1 MQTETAQDLLEAVGI
16 TIDTGGTCTAGHRL
30 FMGSDY
36 TGPALGTPELD
47 ALLLVAGQR
56 WLRDAAHNSKR
67 DVAKNLRYDS
77 FEEDSGGWISGR
89 LGLMFQSPDPGHAL
103 ARAIREVGKT

>member
-1 MQTETAQDLLEAVGI
+1 MQTETAQDLLKAVGI
-16 TIDTGGTCTAGHRL
+16 TERTHEIK
-30 FMGSDY
+30 Y

-47 ALLLVAGQR
+47 GILLVAGQK
-56 WLRDAAHNSKR
+56 WLQDAAHSSKR

-89 LGLMFQSPDPGHAL
+89 LGLMFQAQFPGHAL
-103 ARAIREVGKT
+103 ARAIAEVQP